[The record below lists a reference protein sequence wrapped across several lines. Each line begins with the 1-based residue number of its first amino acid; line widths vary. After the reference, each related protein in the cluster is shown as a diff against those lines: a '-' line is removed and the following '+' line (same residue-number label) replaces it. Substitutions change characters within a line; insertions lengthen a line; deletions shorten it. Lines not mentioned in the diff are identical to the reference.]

1 MKGKNGIV
9 GENTLWDGPLS
20 QEGRPH
26 GKGSSS
32 GSKGMKLKLMQPCGC
47 IGDCGCAGLQGPI
60 TQRAKG
66 QHVLYGRHKAL
77 YG

>member
-47 IGDCGCAGLQGPI
+47 IGDCGCA
-60 TQRAKG
+60 
-66 QHVLYGRHKAL
+66 
-77 YG
+77 